1 MRGEQE
7 SMNLSGPFIK
17 RPVATMLLSL
27 AIMLLGG
34 VSFGLL
40 PVSPL
45 PQMDFPVIVV
55 QASLPGASPEVMAST
70 VATPLERSFGAIAGV
85 NTMSSRSSQGS
96 TRVIL
101 QFDLDRDINGA
112 AREVQAAINASRN
125 LLPSGMRS
133 MPTYKKVNPS
143 QAPIMVLSLTSDVLE
158 KGQLYDLA
166 STILS
171 QSLSQVQGVGEVQI
185 GGSSLPAVR
194 IELEP
199 QALNQYGV
207 ALDDVR
213 KTIADANVRRPKG
226 SVEDGERLWQ
236 IQANDQLEKAKDYE
250 SLIIHYADG
259 AALRLKDVAKVSDGV
274 EDRYNSG
281 FFNDDAA
288 VLLVINRQ
296 AGANIIET
304 VNEIKAQLPA
314 LQAVLPASVKL
325 NLAMDRSPVIKATL
339 HEAEMTLLIAV
350 ALVVLVVYLFLGNF
364 RASLI
369 PTLAVPVSLVG
380 TFAVMYLYGFSLNNL
395 SLMALILATGLV
407 VDDAIVVLEN
417 ISRHIDEGVKPMQ
430 AAYLGAKEVGFTLL
444 SMNVSLVAVFLSILF
459 MGGLVESLF
468 REFSITLAA
477 AIVVS
482 LVVSL
487 TLTPMLCARW
497 LKPHTPGQ
505 ENRLQRWSHKTN
517 DWMVG
522 KYATSLDWVLR
533 HRRLTLFS
541 LLLTVGVNIALYVVV
556 PKTFLPQQDTGQ
568 LIGFVRGD
576 DGLSFN
582 VMQPKME
589 TFRRAVLKDEA
600 VESVAGFIGGN
611 NGTNNAFM
619 IVRLKPIKERQLSA
633 QKVIERLRKEM
644 PKVPGAQLMLMA
656 DQDLQFGGGREQT
669 SSQYTYILQSGDLAE
684 LRKWFPKV
692 VTALRALP
700 ELTAIDAREGAGAQQ
715 VTLIVDRDQAKRLGV
730 DMNMVTA
737 VLNNAYSQRQISTI
751 YDSLNQYQVVMEV
764 NPKYA
769 QDPVTLKQVEVITAD
784 GARVPLS
791 TFAHYENSL
800 ENDRVSHEGQF
811 ASESISFDMAEGV
824 TVERGSA
831 AIERAIAKVG
841 LPEDVIAK
849 MAGTADAFA
858 ATQKSQ
864 PFMIL
869 GALLAVYL
877 VLGVLYESYIHPLTI
892 LSTLPSA
899 GVGALLSIYAL
910 GGEFSLISLLGIFL
924 LIGVVKKNA
933 ILMIDLALQ
942 LERHQ
947 GLSPLESIRSACLQ
961 RLRPIL
967 MTTLAAILGA
977 LPLLL
982 GRAEGAE
989 MRQPLGLTII
999 GGLVFSQVLTLYT
1012 TPVVYLYL
1020 DKLRHRFNKW
1030 RGVRTDAALETPL

>member
-1 MRGEQE
+1 
-7 SMNLSGPFIK
+7 MNLSGPFIK

-40 PVSPL
+40 PVAPL

-171 QSLSQVQGVGEVQI
+171 QSLSQVQGVGEVQV

-199 QALNQYGV
+199 QLLNQYGV

-213 KTIADANVRRPKG
+213 NAIANANQRRPKG
-226 SVEDGERLWQ
+226 SVEDGQRLWQ
-236 IQANDQLEKAKDYE
+236 IQANDQLEKARDYE
-250 SLIIHYADG
+250 PLIIHYKDG

-350 ALVVLVVYLFLGNF
+350 ALVILVVYLFLGNF

-380 TFAVMYLYGFSLNNL
+380 TFAIMYLYGFSLNNL

-417 ISRHIDEGVKPMQ
+417 ISRHIDEGIAPMK

-459 MGGLVESLF
+459 MGGIIESLF

-505 ENRLQRWSHKTN
+505 ENRLQRWSRRSN
-517 DWMVG
+517 DWMMG

-533 HRRLTLFS
+533 HRRLTLLS
-541 LLLTVGVNIALYVVV
+541 LLLTIGVNVALYVVV
-556 PKTFLPQQDTGQ
+556 PKTFMPQQDTGQ

-576 DGLSFN
+576 DGLSFS

-589 TFRRAVLKDEA
+589 IFRRAVLKDTA

-619 IVRLKPIKERQLSA
+619 LVRLKPIKERNISA

-669 SSQYTYILQSGDLAE
+669 TSQYSYILQSGDLGE
-684 LRKWFPKV
+684 LRQWYPKV

-700 ELTAIDAREGAGAQQ
+700 ELTAIDAREGRGAQQ
-715 VTLIVDRDQAKRLGV
+715 VTLMVDRDQAKRLGV
-730 DMNMVTA
+730 DMDMVTA

-769 QDPVTLKQVEVITAD
+769 QDPITLNQVQVITAD
-784 GARVPLS
+784 GARIPLS
-791 TFAHYENSL
+791 AIAHYENSL
-800 ENDRVSHEGQF
+800 EDDRVSHEGQF

-824 TVERGSA
+824 TVEQGTA
-831 AIERAIAKVG
+831 AIERAIAKLG
-841 LPEDVIAK
+841 MPEDVIVK

-899 GVGALLSIYAL
+899 GVGALLSIYVL
-910 GGEFSLISLLGIFL
+910 GGEFSLISLLGLFL

-947 GLSPLESIRSACLQ
+947 GLDPLQSIRSACLQ

-982 GRAEGAE
+982 GGAEGSE

-1020 DKLRHRFNKW
+1020 DRLRHKFNHW

>member
-1 MRGEQE
+1 
-7 SMNLSGPFIK
+7 MNLSGPFIK

-40 PVSPL
+40 PVAPL

-171 QSLSQVQGVGEVQI
+171 QSLSQVQGVGEVQV

-199 QALNQYGV
+199 QLLNQYGV

-213 KTIADANVRRPKG
+213 NAIANANQRRPKG
-226 SVEDGERLWQ
+226 SVEDDQRLWQ
-236 IQANDQLEKAKDYE
+236 IQANDQLEKARDYE
-250 SLIIHYADG
+250 PLIIHYNNG

-350 ALVVLVVYLFLGNF
+350 ALVILVVYLFLGNF

-380 TFAVMYLYGFSLNNL
+380 TFAIMYLYGFSLNNL

-417 ISRHIDEGVKPMQ
+417 ISRHIDEGIAPMK

-459 MGGLVESLF
+459 MGGIIESLF

-505 ENRLQRWSHKTN
+505 ENRLQRWSRRSN
-517 DWMVG
+517 DWMMG

-533 HRRLTLFS
+533 HRRLTLLS
-541 LLLTVGVNIALYVVV
+541 LLLTIGVNVALYVVV
-556 PKTFLPQQDTGQ
+556 PKTFMPQQDTGQ

-576 DGLSFN
+576 DGLSFS

-589 TFRRAVLKDEA
+589 IFRRAVLKDAA

-619 IVRLKPIKERQLSA
+619 LVRLKPIKERNISA

-669 SSQYTYILQSGDLAE
+669 TSQYSYILQSGDLGE
-684 LRKWFPKV
+684 LRQWYPKV

-700 ELTAIDAREGAGAQQ
+700 ELTAIDAREGHGAQQ
-715 VTLIVDRDQAKRLGV
+715 VTLMVDRDQAKRLGV
-730 DMNMVTA
+730 DMDMVTA

-769 QDPVTLKQVEVITAD
+769 QDPITLNQVQVITAD
-784 GARVPLS
+784 GARIPLS
-791 TFAHYENSL
+791 AIAHYENSL
-800 ENDRVSHEGQF
+800 EDDRVSHEGQF

-824 TVERGSA
+824 TVEQGTA
-831 AIERAIAKVG
+831 AIERAIAKLG
-841 LPEDVIAK
+841 MPEDVIVK

-899 GVGALLSIYAL
+899 GVGALLSIYVL
-910 GGEFSLISLLGIFL
+910 GGEFSLISLLGLFL

-947 GLSPLESIRSACLQ
+947 GLDPLQSIRSACLQ

-982 GRAEGAE
+982 GGAEGSE

-1020 DKLRHRFNKW
+1020 DRLRHKFNHW

>member
-1 MRGEQE
+1 
-7 SMNLSGPFIK
+7 MNLSAPFIA

-40 PVSPL
+40 PVAPL
-45 PQMDFPVIVV
+45 PQIEFPVIVV
-55 QASLPGASPEVMAST
+55 QANLPGASPEVMAST
-70 VATPLERSFGAIAGV
+70 VATPLERSMGAISGV
-85 NTMSSRSSQGS
+85 TTLTSSSSQGS

-101 QFDLDRDINGA
+101 AFDQGRDIDAA

-133 MPTYKKVNPS
+133 MPTYKKFNPS
-143 QAPIMVLSLTSDVLE
+143 QAPIMVLALTSSVLQ

-171 QSLSQVQGVGEVQI
+171 QSLSQVPGVGEVQI

-194 IELEP
+194 VELEP
-199 QALNQYGV
+199 QLLNQYGV

-213 KTIADANVRRPKG
+213 QTIANANQRRPKG
-226 SVEDGERLWQ
+226 FVEDGQRNWQ
-236 IQANDQLEKAKDYE
+236 VQANDQLEKAKDYE
-250 SLIIHYADG
+250 PLVIRYQDG
-259 AALRLKDVAKVSDGV
+259 AVLRLSHVAKVSDAV
-274 EDRYNSG
+274 ENRYNSG
-281 FFNDDAA
+281 FFNDQDA

-296 AGANIIET
+296 TGANIIET
-304 VNEIKAQLPA
+304 VNKIKEQLPA
-314 LQAVLPASVKL
+314 LESLMPASVKL
-325 NLAMDRSPVIKATL
+325 DVAMDRSPVIKATL
-339 HEAEMTLLIAV
+339 KEAEHTLIIAV
-350 ALVVLVVYLFLGNF
+350 VLVVLVVFLFLGNL

-380 TFAVMYLYGFSLNNL
+380 TFAAMYLCGFSLNNL

-417 ISRHIDEGVKPMQ
+417 ISRHIDDGVPPMR
-430 AAYLGAKEVGFTLL
+430 AAYMGSKEVGFTLL
-444 SMNVSLVAVFLSILF
+444 SMNLSLVMVFVSILF
-459 MGGLVESLF
+459 MGGIVGSLF
-468 REFSITLAA
+468 REFSITLAV
-477 AIVVS
+477 AILVS
-482 LVVSL
+482 LLVSL

-497 LKPHTPGQ
+497 LKPHAEGQ
-505 ENRLQRWSHKTN
+505 QTRLQRWSEQLN
-517 DWMVG
+517 QRMMAG
-522 KYATSLDWVLR
+522 YGRSLDWVMR
-533 HRRLTLFS
+533 HRRLTLLS
-541 LLLTVGVNIALYVVV
+541 LLVTIAVNIALYVVV

-568 LIGFVRGD
+568 LMGFVRGD
-576 DGLSFN
+576 DGLSFQ

-589 TFRRAVLKDEA
+589 IFRRALLADPA

-611 NGTNNAFM
+611 SGTNNAM
-619 IVRLKPIKERQLSA
+619 VLVRLKPISERKVSA
-633 QKVIERLRKEM
+633 QKIIERLRKEM
-644 PKVPGAQLMLMA
+644 PKVPGGRLFLMA
-656 DQDLQFGGGREQT
+656 DQDLQFGGGRDQS
-669 SSQYTYILQSGDLAE
+669 SSQFLYTLQSSE
-684 LRKWFPKV
+684 LSALREWYPKV
-692 VTALRALP
+692 VAAFKSLP
-700 ELTAIDAREGAGAQQ
+700 ELTAIDAREGGGTQQ
-715 VTLIVDRDQAKRLGV
+715 ITLVVDREQAKRLGI
-730 DMNMVTA
+730 DMSMVTS

-751 YDSLNQYQVVMEV
+751 YDSLNQYQVVMEI

-769 QDPVTLKQVEVITAD
+769 QDPRTLEQVQVITAD
-784 GARVPLS
+784 GARVPLA

-800 ENDRVSHEGQF
+800 ADDRVSHEGQF
-811 ASESISFDMAEGV
+811 ASESINFDIAEGYSQDQALAA
-824 TVERGSA
+824 VERA
-831 AIERAIAKVG
+831 VAKVG

-849 MAGTADAFA
+849 LGGTGDAFA
-858 ATQKSQ
+858 ESQKGQ

-877 VLGVLYESYIHPLTI
+877 VLGILYESYIHPLTI

-899 GVGALLSIYAL
+899 GVGALLTLYVVGS
-910 GGEFSLISLLGIFL
+910 EFSLISLLGLFL

-933 ILMIDLALQ
+933 IMMIDLALQ
-942 LERHQ
+942 LERHEH
-947 GLSPLESIRSACLQ
+947 LSPEESIRRACLL

-982 GRAEGAE
+982 SHAEGAE

-999 GGLVFSQVLTLYT
+999 GGLVFSQILTLYT

-1020 DKLRHRFNKW
+1020 DRLRHRFNRW

>member
-1 MRGEQE
+1 
-7 SMNLSGPFIK
+7 MNLSGPFIR

-55 QASLPGASPEVMAST
+55 SASLPGASPEVMAST

-101 QFDLDRDINGA
+101 QFDMDRDINGA

-171 QSLSQVQGVGEVQI
+171 QSLSQVPGVGEVQI

-199 QALNQYGV
+199 QLLNQYGV

-213 KTIADANVRRPKG
+213 NTIANANVRRPKG
-226 SVEDGERLWQ
+226 SIEDDQRMWQ
-236 IQANDQLEKAKDYE
+236 VQANDQLEKAKDYE
-250 SLIIHYADG
+250 PLIIRYQNG
-259 AALRLKDVAKVSDGV
+259 SALRLSDVAKVRDSV

-296 AGANIIET
+296 AGANIIKT
-304 VNEIKAQLPA
+304 VNDIKAQLPA

-350 ALVVLVVYLFLGNF
+350 ALVILVVFLFLGNF

-380 TFAVMYLYGFSLNNL
+380 TFAVMYLNGFSLNNL

-417 ISRHIDEGVKPMQ
+417 ISRHIDAGIAPMK

-459 MGGLVESLF
+459 MGGIIESLF

-477 AIVVS
+477 SIVVS

-497 LKPHTPGQ
+497 LKPHTPGE
-505 ENRLQRWSHKTN
+505 ENRLQRASQRAN
-517 DWMVG
+517 DWMV
-522 KYATSLDWVLR
+522 KHYASSLDWVLR
-533 HRRLTLFS
+533 HRRLTLLS
-541 LLLTVGVNIALYVVV
+541 LFITIGVNIALYVVV

-576 DGLSFN
+576 NGLSFN

-589 TFRRAVLKDEA
+589 IFRRAVLKDDA
-600 VESVAGFIGGN
+600 VESVAGFIGGT

-619 IVRLKPIKERQLSA
+619 LVRLKPIKERNISA

-669 SSQYTYILQSGDLAE
+669 TSQYTYILQSGDLSA
-684 LRKWFPKV
+684 LREWYPKV
-692 VTALRALP
+692 VAALKALP
-700 ELTAIDAREGAGAQQ
+700 ELTAIDAREGRGAAQ
-715 VTLIVDRDQAKRLGV
+715 VTLVVDRDQAKRLGI
-730 DMNMVTA
+730 DMAMVTT

-769 QDPVTLKQVEVITAD
+769 QDPITLNQVQVITAA
-784 GARVPLS
+784 GARIPLS
-791 TFAHYENSL
+791 AIAHYENSE

-811 ASESISFDMAEGV
+811 ASESVSFDMAEGV
-824 TVERGSA
+824 TVQQGSA
-831 AIERAIAKVG
+831 AIERAIAKLG
-841 LPEDVIAK
+841 LPEEVIAK

-864 PFMIL
+864 PWMIL
-869 GALLAVYL
+869 GALVAVYL
-877 VLGVLYESYIHPLTI
+877 VLGVLYESYVHPLTI

-899 GVGALLSIYAL
+899 GVGALLSIYVL
-910 GGEFSLISLLGIFL
+910 GGEFSLISLLGLFL

-947 GLSPLESIRSACLQ
+947 GMEALESIRSACLL

-982 GRAEGAE
+982 STAEGAE

-999 GGLVFSQVLTLYT
+999 GGLIFSQVLTLFT

-1020 DKLRHRFNKW
+1020 DRLRHRVNRW
-1030 RGVRTDAALETPL
+1030 RGVRTDASLETPL

>member
-1 MRGEQE
+1 
-7 SMNLSGPFIK
+7 
-17 RPVATMLLSL
+17 MLLSL

-85 NTMSSRSSQGS
+85 NTMRSRSSQGS

-226 SVEDGERLWQ
+226 SVEDGQRLWQ

-350 ALVVLVVYLFLGNF
+350 ALVILVVFLFLGNF

-459 MGGLVESLF
+459 MGGIVESLF

-505 ENRLQRWSHKTN
+505 ENRLQRWSRRTN
-517 DWMVG
+517 DWMVAR
-522 KYATSLDWVLR
+522 YATSLDWVLR
-533 HRRLTLFS
+533 HRRLTLLS
-541 LLLTVGVNIALYVVV
+541 LFVTVGVNVALYVVV
-556 PKTFLPQQDTGQ
+556 PKTFMPQQDTGQ

-576 DGLSFN
+576 DGLSFS

-589 TFRRAVLKDEA
+589 IFRRAVLKDEA
-600 VESVAGFIGGN
+600 VESVAGFIGGS

-619 IVRLKPIKERQLSA
+619 LVRLKPIKDRQLSA

-669 SSQYTYILQSGDLAE
+669 SSQYSYILQSGDLGE
-684 LRKWFPKV
+684 LRKWYPKV
-692 VTALRALP
+692 VAALRALP
-700 ELTAIDAREGAGAQQ
+700 ELTAIDAREGKGAQQ
-715 VTLIVDRDQAKRLGV
+715 VTLIVDRDQAKRLGI
-730 DMNMVTA
+730 DMDMVTS

-764 NPKYA
+764 NQKYA
-769 QDPVTLKQVEVITAD
+769 QDPVTLKQVQVITAD

-800 ENDRVSHEGQF
+800 EDDRVSHEGQF
-811 ASESISFDMAEGV
+811 ASEDIAFDMAEGV
-824 TVERGSA
+824 TVEQGSA

-910 GGEFSLISLLGIFL
+910 GGEFSLISLLGLFL

-947 GLSPLESIRSACLQ
+947 GMTPLESIRSACLQ

-982 GRAEGAE
+982 SRAEGAE

-999 GGLVFSQVLTLYT
+999 GGLIFSQVLTLYT

>member
-1 MRGEQE
+1 
-7 SMNLSGPFIK
+7 MNLSGPFIK

-213 KTIADANVRRPKG
+213 KTIAEANVRRPKG
-226 SVEDGERLWQ
+226 SVEDGQRLWQ

-281 FFNDDAA
+281 FFNNDAA

-339 HEAEMTLLIAV
+339 HEAEMTLLIAI
-350 ALVVLVVYLFLGNF
+350 ALVILVVFLFLGNF

-459 MGGLVESLF
+459 MGGIVESLF

-477 AIVVS
+477 AIIVS

-505 ENRLQRWSHKTN
+505 ENRLQRWSQRSN
-517 DWMVG
+517 DWMVD
-522 KYATSLDWVLR
+522 KYASSLDWVLR
-533 HRRLTLFS
+533 HRRLTLLS
-541 LLLTVGVNIALYVVV
+541 LLITVAVNVALYVVV
-556 PKTFLPQQDTGQ
+556 PKTFMPQQDTGQ

-576 DGLSFN
+576 DGLSFS

-589 TFRRAVLKDEA
+589 IFRRAVLKDAA
-600 VESVAGFIGGN
+600 VESVAGFIGGG

-619 IVRLKPIKERQLSA
+619 LVRLKPIKDRQLNA

-669 SSQYTYILQSGDLAE
+669 TSQYSYILQSGDLGE
-684 LRKWFPKV
+684 LRKWYPKV

-730 DMNMVTA
+730 DMDMVTA

-769 QDPVTLKQVEVITAD
+769 QDPVTLKQVQVITAD

-800 ENDRVSHEGQF
+800 EDDRVSHEGQF
-811 ASESISFDMAEGV
+811 ASESIAFDMAEGV
-824 TVERGSA
+824 TVEQGSA

-899 GVGALLSIYAL
+899 GVGALLSIYVL
-910 GGEFSLISLLGIFL
+910 GSEFSLISLLGLFL

-999 GGLVFSQVLTLYT
+999 GGLVFSQILTLYT

>member
-1 MRGEQE
+1 
-7 SMNLSGPFIK
+7 MNLSGPFIK

-27 AIMLLGG
+27 AILLLGG

-40 PVSPL
+40 PVAPL

-55 QASLPGASPEVMAST
+55 QASLAGASPEVMAST

-143 QAPIMVLSLTSDVLE
+143 QAPVMVLSLTSDVLE

-171 QSLSQVQGVGEVQI
+171 QSVSQVQGVGEVQI

-213 KTIADANVRRPKG
+213 NTIANANVRRPKG
-226 SVEDGERLWQ
+226 SVEDGQRLWQ
-236 IQANDQLEKAKDYE
+236 VQANDQLEKAKDYE

-281 FFNDDAA
+281 FFNNDAA

-325 NLAMDRSPVIKATL
+325 NVAMDRSPVIKATL

-350 ALVVLVVYLFLGNF
+350 ALVILVVFLFLGNF

-417 ISRHIDEGVKPMQ
+417 ISRHIDKGVPPMK
-430 AAYLGAKEVGFTLL
+430 AAYLGAQEVGFTLL

-459 MGGLVESLF
+459 MGGIVESLF

-477 AIVVS
+477 SIVVS

-497 LKPHTPGQ
+497 LKPHTPGE
-505 ENRLQRWSHKTN
+505 ENRLQRWSQRAN
-517 DWMVG
+517 EWMVG

-533 HRRLTLFS
+533 HRRLTLLS
-541 LLLTVGVNIALYVVV
+541 LIVTVGVNIALYIVV

-576 DGLSFN
+576 DGLSFS

-589 TFRRAVLKDEA
+589 TFRRAVLKDDA
-600 VESVAGFIGGN
+600 VQSVAGFIGGT

-619 IVRLKPIKERQLSA
+619 LVRLKPIKERNISA

-644 PKVPGAQLMLMA
+644 PKVAGAQLMLMA

-669 SSQYTYILQSGDLAE
+669 TSQYSYILQSADLGE
-684 LRKWFPKV
+684 LREWYPKV
-692 VTALRALP
+692 VTALKALP
-700 ELTAIDAREGAGAQQ
+700 ELTAIDAREGRGAQQ

-730 DMNMVTA
+730 DMDMVTA

-769 QDPVTLKQVEVITAD
+769 QDPITLKQVQVITAD
-784 GARVPLS
+784 GARIPLS
-791 TFAHYENSL
+791 TIAHYENSL
-800 ENDRVSHEGQF
+800 EDDRVSHEGQF

-824 TVERGSA
+824 TVEQGTA
-831 AIERAIAKVG
+831 AIERAIAKLG
-841 LPEDVIAK
+841 MPEDVIVK

-864 PFMIL
+864 PWMIL
-869 GALLAVYL
+869 GALVAVYL

-910 GGEFSLISLLGIFL
+910 GGEFSLISLLGLFL

-947 GLSPLESIRSACLQ
+947 GMAPLESIRSACLQ

-982 GRAEGAE
+982 SRAEGAE

-999 GGLVFSQVLTLYT
+999 GGLIFSQVLTLYT

-1020 DKLRHRFNKW
+1020 DKLRHRFNHW

>member
-1 MRGEQE
+1 
-7 SMNLSGPFIK
+7 MNLSGPFIK

-27 AIMLLGG
+27 AILLLGG

-213 KTIADANVRRPKG
+213 NTIANANVRRPKG
-226 SVEDGERLWQ
+226 SVEDGQRLWQ
-236 IQANDQLEKAKDYE
+236 VQANDQLEKAKDYE

-281 FFNDDAA
+281 FFNNDAA

-325 NLAMDRSPVIKATL
+325 NVAMDRSPVIKATL

-350 ALVVLVVYLFLGNF
+350 ALVILVVFLFLGNF

-417 ISRHIDEGVKPMQ
+417 ISRHIDEGVPPMK
-430 AAYLGAKEVGFTLL
+430 AAYLGAQEVGFTLL

-459 MGGLVESLF
+459 MGGIIESLF

-477 AIVVS
+477 SIVVS

-505 ENRLQRWSHKTN
+505 ENRLQRWSQRAN
-517 DWMVG
+517 EWMVG

-533 HRRLTLFS
+533 HRRLTLLS
-541 LLLTVGVNIALYVVV
+541 LIVTVGVNIALYVVV

-576 DGLSFN
+576 DGLSFS

-589 TFRRAVLKDEA
+589 IFRRAVLKDEA
-600 VESVAGFIGGN
+600 VESVAGFIGGT

-619 IVRLKPIKERQLSA
+619 LVRLKPIKERALSA

-669 SSQYTYILQSGDLAE
+669 SSQYSYILQSADLGE
-684 LRKWFPKV
+684 LRQWYPKV
-692 VTALRALP
+692 VTALKALP
-700 ELTAIDAREGAGAQQ
+700 ELTAIDAREGRGAQQ

-730 DMNMVTA
+730 DMDMVTA

-769 QDPVTLKQVEVITAD
+769 QDPITLKQVQVITAD
-784 GARVPLS
+784 GARIPLS
-791 TFAHYENSL
+791 TIAHYENSL
-800 ENDRVSHEGQF
+800 EDDRVSHEGQF

-824 TVERGSA
+824 TVEQGSA
-831 AIERAIAKVG
+831 AIERAIAKLG
-841 LPEDVIAK
+841 MPEDVIVK

-864 PFMIL
+864 PWMIL
-869 GALLAVYL
+869 GALVAVYL

-910 GGEFSLISLLGIFL
+910 GGEFSLISLLGLFL

-942 LERHQ
+942 LERQ
-947 GLSPLESIRSACLQ
+947 KGLEPLESIRSACLQ

-982 GRAEGAE
+982 SRAEGAE

-999 GGLVFSQVLTLYT
+999 GGLIFSQVLTLYT

>member
-1 MRGEQE
+1 
-7 SMNLSGPFIK
+7 MNLSGPFIR
-17 RPVATMLLSL
+17 RPVATMLLSF
-27 AIMLLGG
+27 AITLLGG
-34 VSFGLL
+34 VCFGLL

-171 QSLSQVQGVGEVQI
+171 QSLSQVSGVGEVQI

-199 QALNQYGV
+199 KSLDQYGV

-213 KTIADANVRRPKG
+213 TAIANSNVRRPKG
-226 SVEDGERLWQ
+226 SVEDERRMWQ
-236 IQANDQLEKAKDYE
+236 VQANDQLEKAKDYE
-250 SLIIHYADG
+250 TLIIRYQDG
-259 AALRLKDVAKVSDGV
+259 SVLRLKDVAKVTDSV

-350 ALVVLVVYLFLGNF
+350 ALVVLVVFLFLGNF

-417 ISRHIDEGVKPMQ
+417 ISRHIDEGVAPMK
-430 AAYLGAKEVGFTLL
+430 AAYLGASEVGFTLL

-459 MGGLVESLF
+459 MGGIIESLF

-477 AIVVS
+477 SIVVS

-497 LKPHTPGQ
+497 LKPHVPGQ
-505 ENRLQRWSHKTN
+505 ENRLQRWSQRLN
-517 DWMVG
+517 ERMVRG
-522 KYATSLDWVLR
+522 YATSLDWVLR
-533 HRRLTLFS
+533 HRRLTLLS
-541 LLLTVGVNIALYVVV
+541 LLVTIGVNVALYVVV
-556 PKTFLPQQDTGQ
+556 PKTFMPQQDTGQ

-589 TFRRAVLKDEA
+589 IFRRAVLKDDA
-600 VESVAGFIGGN
+600 VQSVAGFIGGN

-619 IVRLKPIKERQLSA
+619 LVRLKPIKDREISA

-669 SSQYTYILQSGDLAE
+669 TSQYSYILQSADLAS
-684 LRKWFPKV
+684 LREWYPKV
-692 VTALRALP
+692 TAAFRALP
-700 ELTAIDAREGAGAQQ
+700 ELTAIDARDGGGAQQ
-715 VTLIVDRDQAKRLGV
+715 VTLVVDRDQAKRLGI

-769 QDPVTLKQVEVITAD
+769 QDPSTLEQVQVITAD

-791 TFAHYENSL
+791 TIAHYENSL
-800 ENDRVSHEGQF
+800 EDDRVSHEGQF

-824 TVERGSA
+824 TVEQGSA
-831 AIERAIAKVG
+831 AIERAIARLG
-841 LPEDVIAK
+841 MPEDVIVK

-910 GGEFSLISLLGIFL
+910 GSEFSLISLLGLFL

-942 LERHQ
+942 LERGGQ
-947 GLSPLESIRSACLQ
+947 SPLESIRSACLL

-982 GRAEGAE
+982 GNAEGAE

-1020 DKLRHRFNKW
+1020 DKLRHRFNRW

>member
-1 MRGEQE
+1 
-7 SMNLSGPFIK
+7 MNLSAPFIR

-40 PVSPL
+40 PVAPL
-45 PQMDFPVIVV
+45 PQIEFPVIVV
-55 QASLPGASPEVMAST
+55 QANLPGASPEVMAAT
-70 VATPLERSFGAIAGV
+70 VATPLERSMGAIAGV
-85 NTMSSRSSQGS
+85 TTLTSSSSQGS

-101 QFDLDRDINGA
+101 GFDQGRDIDAA

-133 MPTYKKVNPS
+133 MPTYKKYNPS
-143 QAPIMVLSLTSDVLE
+143 QAPIMVLALTSSVLQ

-171 QSLSQVQGVGEVQI
+171 QSLSQVPGVGEVQI

-199 QALNQYGV
+199 HLLNQYGV

-213 KTIADANVRRPKG
+213 QTIANANQRRPKG
-226 SVEDGERLWQ
+226 FIEDDQRNWQ
-236 IQANDQLEKAKDYE
+236 VQANDQLEKAKDYE
-250 SLIIHYADG
+250 PLIIRYQDG
-259 AALRLKDVAKVSDGV
+259 AVLRLSHVAKVSDAV
-274 EDRYNSG
+274 ENRYNSG
-281 FFNDDAA
+281 FFNDQDA

-296 AGANIIET
+296 TGANIIET
-304 VNEIKAQLPA
+304 VRKIKEQLPA
-314 LQAVLPASVKL
+314 LESLMPASVKL
-325 NLAMDRSPVIKATL
+325 DVAMDRSPVITATL
-339 HEAEMTLLIAV
+339 KEAEHTLIIAV
-350 ALVVLVVYLFLGNF
+350 VLVVLVVFLFLGNL

-380 TFAVMYLYGFSLNNL
+380 TFAAMYLCGFSLNNL

-417 ISRHIDEGVKPMQ
+417 ISRHIDEGVAPMR
-430 AAYLGAKEVGFTLL
+430 AAYLGSKEVGFTLL
-444 SMNVSLVAVFLSILF
+444 SMNLSLVVVFVSILF
-459 MGGLVESLF
+459 MGGIVGSLF
-468 REFSITLAA
+468 REFSITLAV
-477 AIVVS
+477 AIIVS

-497 LKPHTPGQ
+497 LKPHAQGEQT
-505 ENRLQRWSHKTN
+505 RLQRWSEQLN
-517 DWMVG
+517 QRMMVSYG
-522 KYATSLDWVLR
+522 RSLDWVLR
-533 HRRLTLFS
+533 HRRLTLTS
-541 LLLTVGVNIALYVVV
+541 LLVTIAVNIALYVVV

-568 LIGFVRGD
+568 LMGFVRGD
-576 DGLSFN
+576 DGLSFQ

-589 TFRRAVLKDEA
+589 IYRRALLKDPA

-611 NGTNNAFM
+611 SGTNNAM
-619 IVRLKPIKERQLSA
+619 VLVRLKPISERKVSA
-633 QKVIERLRKEM
+633 QKIIERMRKEM
-644 PKVPGAQLMLMA
+644 PKVPGGRLFLMA
-656 DQDLQFGGGREQT
+656 DQDLQFGGGRDQS
-669 SSQYTYILQSGDLAE
+669 SSQFLYTLQSSE
-684 LRKWFPKV
+684 LSALREWYPKV
-692 VTALRALP
+692 VAALKALP
-700 ELTAIDAREGAGAQQ
+700 ELTAIDAREGGGTQQ
-715 VTLIVDRDQAKRLGV
+715 VTLVVDREQAKRLGI
-730 DMNMVTA
+730 DMAMVTS

-751 YDSLNQYQVVMEV
+751 YDSLNQYQVVMEI

-769 QDPVTLKQVEVITAD
+769 QDPRSLEQVQVITAD

-800 ENDRVSHEGQF
+800 ADDRVSHEGQF
-811 ASESISFDMAEGV
+811 ASDSINFDIAEGYSQDQALAA
-824 TVERGSA
+824 VERA
-831 AIERAIAKVG
+831 VAKVG

-849 MAGTADAFA
+849 LGGTGDAF
-858 ATQKSQ
+858 TESQKGQ

-877 VLGVLYESYIHPLTI
+877 VLGILYESYIHPLTI

-899 GVGALLSIYAL
+899 GVGALLTLYVVGS
-910 GGEFSLISLLGIFL
+910 EFSLISLLGLFL

-933 ILMIDLALQ
+933 IMMIDLALQ
-942 LERHQ
+942 LERHEH
-947 GLSPLESIRSACLQ
+947 LSPEQSIRRACLL

-967 MTTLAAILGA
+967 MTTVAAILGA

-982 GRAEGAE
+982 SHAEGSE

-1020 DKLRHRFNKW
+1020 DRLRHRFNRW

>member
-1 MRGEQE
+1 
-7 SMNLSGPFIK
+7 MNLSGPFIK

-70 VATPLERSFGAIAGV
+70 VATPLERSFGSIAGV

-112 AREVQAAINASRN
+112 AREVQAAINASRT

-199 QALNQYGV
+199 QSLNQYGV

-213 KTIADANVRRPKG
+213 NTIANANVRRPKG
-226 SVEDGERLWQ
+226 SVEDDQRLWQ
-236 IQANDQLEKAKDYE
+236 VQANDQLEKAKDYE
-250 SLIIHYADG
+250 SLIIHYNGG

-350 ALVVLVVYLFLGNF
+350 ALVILVVFLFLGNF

-417 ISRHIDEGVKPMQ
+417 ISRHIDEGVRPMR
-430 AAYLGAKEVGFTLL
+430 AAYLGAQEVGFTLL

-459 MGGLVESLF
+459 MGGIIESLF

-505 ENRLQRWSHKTN
+505 ENRLQRWSRRTN

-533 HRRLTLFS
+533 HKRLTLFS
-541 LLLTVGVNIALYVVV
+541 LFVTIGVNIALYVVV

-576 DGLSFN
+576 DGLSFS

-589 TFRRAVLKDEA
+589 IFRRAVLKDEA

-619 IVRLKPIKERQLSA
+619 LVRLKPIKERSISA

-669 SSQYTYILQSGDLAE
+669 TSQYSYILQSGDLGA
-684 LRKWFPKV
+684 LREWYPKV

-700 ELTAIDAREGAGAQQ
+700 ELTAIDAREGRGARQ

-730 DMNMVTA
+730 DMDMVTA

-769 QDPVTLKQVEVITAD
+769 QDPITLTQVQVITAD
-784 GARVPLS
+784 GARIPLS
-791 TFAHYENSL
+791 TIAHYENSL

-811 ASESISFDMAEGV
+811 ASESIAFDMAEGV
-824 TVERGSA
+824 TVEQGGA

-849 MAGTADAFA
+849 MAGTANAFA

-864 PFMIL
+864 PWMIL
-869 GALLAVYL
+869 GALVAVYL

-899 GVGALLSIYAL
+899 GVGALLSIYTL
-910 GGEFSLISLLGIFL
+910 GGEFSLISLLGLFL

-942 LERHQ
+942 LERNQ
-947 GLSPLESIRSACLQ
+947 GMAPLESIRSACLQ

-982 GRAEGAE
+982 SRAEGAE

-999 GGLVFSQVLTLYT
+999 GGLIFSQVLTLYT

-1020 DKLRHRFNKW
+1020 DNLRHRFNKW
-1030 RGVRTDAALETPL
+1030 RGVRTDVALETPL

>member
-1 MRGEQE
+1 
-7 SMNLSGPFIK
+7 MNLSGPFIR

-55 QASLPGASPEVMAST
+55 SASLPGASPEVMAST

-101 QFDLDRDINGA
+101 QFDMDRDINGA

-171 QSLSQVQGVGEVQI
+171 QSLSQVPGVGEVQI

-199 QALNQYGV
+199 QLLNQYGV

-213 KTIADANVRRPKG
+213 NTIANANVRRPKG
-226 SVEDGERLWQ
+226 SIEDDQRMWQ
-236 IQANDQLEKAKDYE
+236 VQANDQLEKAKDYE
-250 SLIIHYADG
+250 PLIIRYQNG
-259 AALRLKDVAKVSDGV
+259 SALRLGDVAKVRDSV

-296 AGANIIET
+296 AGANIIKT
-304 VNEIKAQLPA
+304 VNDIKAQLPA

-350 ALVVLVVYLFLGNF
+350 ALVILVVYLFLGNF

-417 ISRHIDEGVKPMQ
+417 ISRHIDEGIAPMK

-459 MGGLVESLF
+459 MGGIIESLF

-477 AIVVS
+477 SIVVS

-497 LKPHTPGQ
+497 LKPHIPGE
-505 ENRLQRWSHKTN
+505 ENRLQRASRRAN
-517 DWMVG
+517 DWMV
-522 KYATSLDWVLR
+522 KHYASGLDWVLR
-533 HRRLTLFS
+533 HKRLTLLS
-541 LLLTVGVNIALYVVV
+541 LFVTIGVNIALYVVV

-576 DGLSFN
+576 NGLSFN

-589 TFRRAVLKDEA
+589 TFRRAVLKDDA
-600 VESVAGFIGGN
+600 VESVAGFIGGT

-619 IVRLKPIKERQLSA
+619 LVRLKPIKERNISA

-644 PKVPGAQLMLMA
+644 PKVAGAQLMLMA

-669 SSQYTYILQSGDLAE
+669 TSQYTYILQSGDLSA
-684 LRKWFPKV
+684 LREWYPKV
-692 VTALRALP
+692 VAALKALP
-700 ELTAIDAREGAGAQQ
+700 ELTAIDAREGRGAAQ
-715 VTLIVDRDQAKRLGV
+715 VTLVVDRDQAKRLGV
-730 DMNMVTA
+730 DMSMVTA

-769 QDPVTLKQVEVITAD
+769 QDPITLNQVQVITAA
-784 GARVPLS
+784 GARIPLS
-791 TFAHYENSL
+791 AIAHYENSL

-811 ASESISFDMAEGV
+811 ASESVSFDMAEGV
-824 TVERGSA
+824 TVEQGSA
-831 AIERAIAKVG
+831 AIERAIAKLG
-841 LPEDVIAK
+841 LPEEVIAK

-864 PFMIL
+864 PWMIL
-869 GALLAVYL
+869 GALVAVYL
-877 VLGVLYESYIHPLTI
+877 VLGVLYESYVHPLTI

-899 GVGALLSIYAL
+899 GVGALLSIYVL
-910 GGEFSLISLLGIFL
+910 GGEFSLISLLGLFL

-947 GLSPLESIRSACLQ
+947 GMEPLESIRSACLL

-982 GRAEGAE
+982 STAEGAE

-999 GGLVFSQVLTLYT
+999 GGLIFSQVLTLFT

-1020 DKLRHRFNKW
+1020 DRLRHRVNRW
-1030 RGVRTDAALETPL
+1030 RGVRTDASLETPL

>member
-1 MRGEQE
+1 
-7 SMNLSGPFIK
+7 MNLSGPFIK

-40 PVSPL
+40 PVAPL

-213 KTIADANVRRPKG
+213 NTIANANVRRPKG
-226 SVEDGERLWQ
+226 SVEDGQRLWQ
-236 IQANDQLEKAKDYE
+236 VQANDQLEKAKDYE
-250 SLIIHYADG
+250 SLIIHYNGG

-350 ALVVLVVYLFLGNF
+350 ALVILVVFLFLGNF

-417 ISRHIDEGVKPMQ
+417 ISRHIDEGVKPLQ

-459 MGGLVESLF
+459 MGGIVESLF

-505 ENRLQRWSHKTN
+505 ENRLQRWSRRTN

-533 HRRLTLFS
+533 HRRLTLLS
-541 LLLTVGVNIALYVVV
+541 LLITVGVNVALYVVV
-556 PKTFLPQQDTGQ
+556 PKTFMPQQDTGQ

-576 DGLSFN
+576 DGLSFS

-589 TFRRAVLKDEA
+589 IFRRAVLKDDA
-600 VESVAGFIGGN
+600 VESVAGFIGGT

-619 IVRLKPIKERQLSA
+619 LVRLKPIKERNLSA

-669 SSQYTYILQSGDLAE
+669 TSQYSYILQSGDLGE
-684 LRKWFPKV
+684 LREWYPKV

-700 ELTAIDAREGAGAQQ
+700 ELTAIDAREGRGAQQ

-764 NPKYA
+764 DPKYA
-769 QDPVTLKQVEVITAD
+769 QDPVTLKQVQVITAD

-791 TFAHYENSL
+791 TFAHYESSL
-800 ENDRVSHEGQF
+800 EDDRVSHEGQF
-811 ASESISFDMAEGV
+811 ASEDISFDMAEGV
-824 TVERGSA
+824 TVEQGSA
-831 AIERAIAKVG
+831 AIERAIAKLG

-910 GGEFSLISLLGIFL
+910 GGEFSLISLLGLFL

-947 GLSPLESIRSACLQ
+947 GMTPLESIRSACLQ

-982 GRAEGAE
+982 SRAEGAE

-999 GGLVFSQVLTLYT
+999 GGLIFSQVLTLYT

-1020 DKLRHRFNKW
+1020 DKLRHRFNQW

>member
-1 MRGEQE
+1 
-7 SMNLSGPFIK
+7 MNLSGPFIR

-55 QASLPGASPEVMAST
+55 SASLPGASPEVMAST

-101 QFDLDRDINGA
+101 QFDMDRDINGA

-171 QSLSQVQGVGEVQI
+171 QSLSQVPGVGEVQI

-199 QALNQYGV
+199 QLLNQYGV

-213 KTIADANVRRPKG
+213 NTIANANVRRPKG
-226 SVEDGERLWQ
+226 SIEDDQRMWQ
-236 IQANDQLEKAKDYE
+236 VQANDQLEKAKDYE
-250 SLIIHYADG
+250 PLIIRYQNG
-259 AALRLKDVAKVSDGV
+259 SALRLGDVAKVRDSV

-296 AGANIIET
+296 AGANIIKT
-304 VNEIKAQLPA
+304 VNDIKAQLPA

-350 ALVVLVVYLFLGNF
+350 ALVILVVFLFLGNF

-417 ISRHIDEGVKPMQ
+417 ISRHIDEGIAPMK

-459 MGGLVESLF
+459 MGGIIESLF

-477 AIVVS
+477 SIVVS

-497 LKPHTPGQ
+497 LKPHTPGE
-505 ENRLQRWSHKTN
+505 ENRLQRASRRAN
-517 DWMVG
+517 DWMV
-522 KYATSLDWVLR
+522 KHYANGLDWVLR
-533 HRRLTLFS
+533 HKRLTLLS
-541 LLLTVGVNIALYVVV
+541 LFVTIGVNIALYVVV

-576 DGLSFN
+576 NGLSFN

-589 TFRRAVLKDEA
+589 TFRRAVLKDAA
-600 VESVAGFIGGN
+600 VESVAGFIGGT

-619 IVRLKPIKERQLSA
+619 LVRLKPIKERNISA

-644 PKVPGAQLMLMA
+644 PKVAGAQLMLMA

-669 SSQYTYILQSGDLAE
+669 TSQYTYILQSGDLSA
-684 LRKWFPKV
+684 LREWYPKV
-692 VTALRALP
+692 VAALKALP
-700 ELTAIDAREGAGAQQ
+700 ELTAIDAREGRGAAQ
-715 VTLIVDRDQAKRLGV
+715 VTLVVDRDQAKRLGI
-730 DMNMVTA
+730 DMAMVTA

-769 QDPVTLKQVEVITAD
+769 QDPITLNQVQVITAA
-784 GARVPLS
+784 GARIPLS
-791 TFAHYENSL
+791 AIAHYENSL

-824 TVERGSA
+824 TVEQGSA
-831 AIERAIAKVG
+831 AIERAIAKLG
-841 LPEDVIAK
+841 LPEEVIAK

-864 PFMIL
+864 PWMIL
-869 GALLAVYL
+869 GALVAVYL
-877 VLGVLYESYIHPLTI
+877 VLGVLYESYVHPLTI

-899 GVGALLSIYAL
+899 GVGALLSIYVL
-910 GGEFSLISLLGIFL
+910 GGEFSLISLLGLFL

-947 GLSPLESIRSACLQ
+947 GMEPLESIRGACLL

-982 GRAEGAE
+982 STAEGAE

-999 GGLVFSQVLTLYT
+999 GGLIFSQVLTLFT

-1020 DKLRHRFNKW
+1020 DRLRHRVNRW
-1030 RGVRTDAALETPL
+1030 RGVRTDASLETPL

>member
-1 MRGEQE
+1 
-7 SMNLSGPFIK
+7 MNLSAPFIA

-40 PVSPL
+40 PVAPL
-45 PQMDFPVIVV
+45 PQIEFPVIVV
-55 QASLPGASPEVMAST
+55 QANLPGASPEVMAST
-70 VATPLERSFGAIAGV
+70 VATPLERSMGAISGV
-85 NTMSSRSSQGS
+85 NTLTSSSSQGS

-101 QFDLDRDINGA
+101 GFDQGRDIDAA

-133 MPTYKKVNPS
+133 MPTYKKYNPS
-143 QAPIMVLSLTSDVLE
+143 QAPIMVLALTSSVLQ

-171 QSLSQVQGVGEVQI
+171 QSLSQVPGVGEVQI

-194 IELEP
+194 VELEP
-199 QALNQYGV
+199 QLLNQYGV

-213 KTIADANVRRPKG
+213 QTIANANQRRPKG
-226 SVEDGERLWQ
+226 FIEDGQRNWQ
-236 IQANDQLEKAKDYE
+236 VQANDQLEKAKDYE
-250 SLIIHYADG
+250 PLVIRYQDG
-259 AALRLKDVAKVSDGV
+259 AVLRLSHVAKVSDAV
-274 EDRYNSG
+274 ENRYNSG
-281 FFNDDAA
+281 FFNDQDA

-296 AGANIIET
+296 TGANIIET
-304 VNEIKAQLPA
+304 VNRIKEQLPA
-314 LQAVLPASVKL
+314 LESLMPASVKL
-325 NLAMDRSPVIKATL
+325 DVAMDRSPVIKATL
-339 HEAEMTLLIAV
+339 KEAEHTLIIA
-350 ALVVLVVYLFLGNF
+350 VVLVILVVFLFLGNL

-380 TFAVMYLYGFSLNNL
+380 TFAVMYLCGFSLNNL

-417 ISRHIDEGVKPMQ
+417 ISRHIDEGVPPMR
-430 AAYLGAKEVGFTLL
+430 AAYLGSKEVGFTLL
-444 SMNVSLVAVFLSILF
+444 SMNLSLVVVFVSILF
-459 MGGLVESLF
+459 MGGIVGSLF
-468 REFSITLAA
+468 REFSITLAV
-477 AIVVS
+477 AILVS
-482 LVVSL
+482 LLVSL

-497 LKPHTPGQ
+497 LKAQPEGEQT
-505 ENRLQRWSHKTN
+505 RLQRWSEQLN
-517 DWMVG
+517 QRMMAG
-522 KYATSLDWVLR
+522 YGRSLDWVMR
-533 HRRLTLFS
+533 HRRLTLLS
-541 LLLTVGVNIALYVVV
+541 LLVTIAVNIALYVMV

-576 DGLSFN
+576 DGLSFQ

-589 TFRRAVLKDEA
+589 IYRRALLADPA
-600 VESVAGFIGGN
+600 VQSVAGFIGGN
-611 NGTNNAFM
+611 SGTNNAM
-619 IVRLKPIKERQLSA
+619 VLVRLKPIGERKVSA
-633 QKVIERLRKEM
+633 QKIIERLRKEL
-644 PKVPGAQLMLMA
+644 PKVPGGRLFLMA
-656 DQDLQFGGGREQT
+656 DQDLQFGGGRDQS
-669 SSQYTYILQSGDLAE
+669 SSQFLYTLQSSE
-684 LRKWFPKV
+684 LSALREWYPKV
-692 VTALRALP
+692 VAAFKALP
-700 ELTAIDAREGAGAQQ
+700 ELTAIDAREGGGTQQ
-715 VTLIVDRDQAKRLGV
+715 ITLVVDREQAKRLGI
-730 DMNMVTA
+730 DMSMVTS

-751 YDSLNQYQVVMEV
+751 YDSLNQYQVVMEI

-769 QDPVTLKQVEVITAD
+769 QDPRTLEQVQVITAD
-784 GARVPLS
+784 GTRVPLA

-800 ENDRVSHEGQF
+800 ADDRVSHEGQF
-811 ASESISFDMAEGV
+811 ASESINFDIAEGYSQDQAMAA
-824 TVERGSA
+824 VERA
-831 AIERAIAKVG
+831 VAKVG

-849 MAGTADAFA
+849 LGGTGDAFA
-858 ATQKSQ
+858 ESQKGQ

-877 VLGVLYESYIHPLTI
+877 VLGILYESYIHPLTI

-899 GVGALLSIYAL
+899 GVGALLTLYVVGS
-910 GGEFSLISLLGIFL
+910 EFSLISLLGLFL

-933 ILMIDLALQ
+933 IMMIDLALQ
-942 LERHQ
+942 LERHEQ
-947 GLSPLESIRSACLQ
+947 LSPEASIRRACLL

-982 GRAEGAE
+982 SHAEGAE

-999 GGLVFSQVLTLYT
+999 GGLVFSQILTLYT

-1020 DKLRHRFNKW
+1020 DRLRHRFNHW

>member
-1 MRGEQE
+1 
-7 SMNLSGPFIK
+7 MNLSGPFIR

-27 AIMLLGG
+27 AITLLGG
-34 VSFGLL
+34 VCFGLL

-55 QASLPGASPEVMAST
+55 QANLPGASPEVMAST

-171 QSLSQVQGVGEVQI
+171 QSLSQVSGVGEVQI

-199 QALNQYGV
+199 QLLNQYGV

-213 KTIADANVRRPKG
+213 SAIADSNVRRPKG
-226 SVEDGERLWQ
+226 SVEDDQRMWQ
-236 IQANDQLEKAKDYE
+236 VQANDQLEKAKDYE
-250 SLIIHYADG
+250 TLIIRYQDG
-259 AALRLKDVAKVSDGV
+259 SVLRLKDVAKVTDGV

-325 NLAMDRSPVIKATL
+325 DLAMDRSPVIKATL

-350 ALVVLVVYLFLGNF
+350 ALVVLVVFLFLGNL

-417 ISRHIDEGVKPMQ
+417 ISRHIDEGVPPMK
-430 AAYLGAKEVGFTLL
+430 AAYLGAREVGFTLL
-444 SMNVSLVAVFLSILF
+444 SMNASLVAVFLSILF
-459 MGGLVESLF
+459 MGGIVESLF

-477 AIVVS
+477 SILVS
-482 LVVSL
+482 LLVSL
-487 TLTPMLCARW
+487 TLTPMLCSRW
-497 LKPHTPGQ
+497 LKPHVPGQ
-505 ENRLQRWSHKTN
+505 ENRLQRASRRLN
-517 DWMVG
+517 ERMVRG
-522 KYATSLDWVLR
+522 YASSLDWVLR
-533 HRRLTLFS
+533 HRRLTLLS
-541 LLLTVGVNIALYVVV
+541 LLVTIGVNIALYVVV
-556 PKTFLPQQDTGQ
+556 PKTFMPQQDTGQ

-576 DGLSFN
+576 DGLSFS

-589 TFRRAVLKDEA
+589 IFRRAVLKDDA
-600 VESVAGFIGGN
+600 VQSVAGFIGGN

-619 IVRLKPIKERQLSA
+619 LVRLKPIKEREISA

-669 SSQYTYILQSGDLAE
+669 TSQYSYILQSADLAS
-684 LRKWFPKV
+684 LREWYPKV
-692 VTALRALP
+692 VAAFRALP
-700 ELTAIDAREGAGAQQ
+700 ELTAIDARDGGGAQQ
-715 VTLIVDRDQAKRLGV
+715 VTLVVDRDQAKRLGI
-730 DMNMVTA
+730 DMAMVTT

-769 QDPVTLKQVEVITAD
+769 QDPNTLEQVQVITDD

-791 TFAHYENSL
+791 TIAHYENSL
-800 ENDRVSHEGQF
+800 EDDRVSHEGQF
-811 ASESISFDMAEGV
+811 ASEGISFDMAESV
-824 TVERGSA
+824 TVEQGTA
-831 AIERAIAKVG
+831 AIERAIARLG
-841 LPEDVIAK
+841 MPEDVIAK

-858 ATQKSQ
+858 ATQKGQ
-864 PFMIL
+864 PLMIL

-899 GVGALLSIYAL
+899 GVGALLSIYVL
-910 GGEFSLISLLGIFL
+910 GQEFSLISLLGLFL

-942 LERHQ
+942 LERGGQ
-947 GLSPLESIRSACLQ
+947 TPEESIRSACLL

-982 GRAEGAE
+982 GGAEGSE

-1020 DKLRHRFNKW
+1020 DKLRHRFNRW
-1030 RGVRTDAALETPL
+1030 RGVRTDAALETAL

>member
-1 MRGEQE
+1 
-7 SMNLSGPFIK
+7 MNLSGPFIR
-17 RPVATMLLSL
+17 RPVATLLLSL

-55 QASLPGASPEVMAST
+55 SASLPGASPEVMAST

-101 QFDLDRDINGA
+101 QFDQDRDINGA

-143 QAPIMVLSLTSDVLE
+143 QAPIMVLSLTSDVLS
-158 KGQLYDLA
+158 KGELYDLA

-171 QSLSQVQGVGEVQI
+171 QSLSQVPGVGEVQI

-199 QALNQYGV
+199 QLLNQYGV
-207 ALDDVR
+207 SLDEVR
-213 KTIADANVRRPKG
+213 NTIANANVRRPKG
-226 SVEDGERLWQ
+226 AVSDGERNWQ

-250 SLIIHYADG
+250 PLIIRYQDG
-259 AALRLKDVAKVSDGV
+259 AALRLSHVAKVQDSV

-281 FFNDDAA
+281 FFNNDAA
-288 VLLVINRQ
+288 VLLVVNRQ

-304 VNEIKAQLPA
+304 VNAIKAQLPA

-350 ALVVLVVYLFLGNF
+350 ALVILVVFLFLGNF

-380 TFAVMYLYGFSLNNL
+380 TFAIMYLYGFSLNNL

-417 ISRHIDEGVKPMQ
+417 ISRHIDAGIAPMK

-459 MGGLVESLF
+459 MGGIIESLF

-477 AIVVS
+477 SIVVS

-497 LKPHTPGQ
+497 LKPHVPGT
-505 ENRLQRWSHKTN
+505 ENAMQRWSN
-517 DWMVG
+517 RLNERMVNG
-522 KYATSLDWVLR
+522 YARSLDWVLR
-533 HRRLTLFS
+533 HKRLTLFS
-541 LLLTVGVNIALYVVV
+541 LLVTIGINVALYVVV
-556 PKTFLPQQDTGQ
+556 PKTFMPQQDTGQ

-576 DGLSFN
+576 DGLSFS

-589 TFRRAVLKDEA
+589 IFRKAVLADPA

-611 NGTNNAFM
+611 GGTNNALM
-619 IVRLKPIKERQLSA
+619 IVRLKPISERKISA
-633 QKVIERLRKEM
+633 QKLIERLRETL
-644 PKVPGAQLMLMA
+644 PKVPGGRLMLMA

-669 SSQYTYILQSGDLAE
+669 SSQYSYILQSGDLSE
-684 LRKWFPKV
+684 LRTWYPKV
-692 VTALRALP
+692 VEALKALP
-700 ELTAIDAREGAGAQQ
+700 ELTAIDAREGRGAQQ
-715 VTLIVDRDQAKRLGV
+715 VTLVVDRDQAKRLGV

-751 YDSLNQYQVVMEV
+751 YDSLNQYRVVMEV
-764 NPKYA
+764 NPQYA
-769 QDPVTLKQVEVITAD
+769 RDPETLNQVQVITAD
-784 GARVPLS
+784 GQRIPLS
-791 TFAHYENSL
+791 TIAHYENSL
-800 ENDRVSHEGQF
+800 QDDRVEHEGQF
-811 ASESISFDMAEGV
+811 ASETIAFDLANGV
-824 TVERGSA
+824 SLEQGTA
-831 AIERAIAKVG
+831 AIERAIAKLG

-849 MAGTADAFA
+849 MAGTGDAFA

-869 GALLAVYL
+869 GALVAVYL
-877 VLGVLYESYIHPLTI
+877 VLGILYESYIHPLTI

-899 GVGALLSIYAL
+899 GVGALLSIYL
-910 GGEFSLISLLGIFL
+910 TGGEFSLISLLGLFL

-942 LERHQ
+942 LERHA
-947 GLSPLESIRSACLQ
+947 GMSPQESIRSACLQ

-967 MTTLAAILGA
+967 MTTLAALLGA
-977 LPLLL
+977 LPLMLSH
-982 GRAEGAE
+982 AEGAE

-999 GGLVFSQVLTLYT
+999 GGLIFSQILTLYT

-1020 DKLRHRFNKW
+1020 DRVRHRFNQW

>member
-1 MRGEQE
+1 
-7 SMNLSGPFIK
+7 MNLSGPFIK

-55 QASLPGASPEVMAST
+55 SASLPGASPEVMAST
-70 VATPLERSFGAIAGV
+70 VATPLERAFGAIAGV
-85 NTMSSRSSQGS
+85 NTMSSNSSQGS

-101 QFDLDRDINGA
+101 QFDQDRDINGA

-125 LLPSGMRS
+125 LLPSGMKS
-133 MPTYKKVNPS
+133 MPTYKKINPS
-143 QAPIMVLSLTSDVLE
+143 QAPIMVLSLTSEVLS

-171 QSLSQVQGVGEVQI
+171 QSLSQVPGVGEVQI

-199 QALNQYGV
+199 QLLNQYGV
-207 ALDDVR
+207 SLDDVR
-213 KTIADANVRRPKG
+213 NTIANANVRRPKG
-226 SVEDGERLWQ
+226 AVSDGERNWQ

-250 SLIIHYADG
+250 PLIIRYQDG
-259 AALRLKDVAKVSDGV
+259 AALRLSHVAKVKDSV

-281 FFNDDAA
+281 FFNNDAA
-288 VLLVINRQ
+288 VLLVVNRQ

-304 VNEIKAQLPA
+304 VNAIKAQLPA
-314 LQAVLPASVKL
+314 LQAVLPASVQL

-350 ALVVLVVYLFLGNF
+350 ALVILVVFLFLGNL

-380 TFAVMYLYGFSLNNL
+380 TFAIMYLYGFSLNNL

-417 ISRHIDEGVKPMQ
+417 ISRHIDAGVAPMK
-430 AAYLGAKEVGFTLL
+430 AALLGAKEVGFTLL

-459 MGGLVESLF
+459 MGGIVESLF

-477 AIVVS
+477 SIVVS

-497 LKPHTPGQ
+497 LKPHVPGT
-505 ENRLQRWSHKTN
+505 ENAMQRWSMRLN
-517 DWMVG
+517 ERMVSG
-522 KYATSLDWVLR
+522 YARSLDWVLR
-533 HRRLTLFS
+533 HKRLTLFS
-541 LLLTVGVNIALYVVV
+541 LLVTIGVNVALYVVV
-556 PKTFLPQQDTGQ
+556 PKTFMPQQDTGQ

-576 DGLSFN
+576 DGLSFS

-589 TFRRAVLKDEA
+589 IFRKAVLADPA

-611 NGTNNAFM
+611 GGTNNAFM
-619 IVRLKPIKERQLSA
+619 IVRLKPISERKVSA
-633 QKVIERLRKEM
+633 QKVIERLRESM
-644 PKVPGAQLMLMA
+644 PKVPGGRLMLMA
-656 DQDLQFGGGREQT
+656 DQDLQFGGGRDQT
-669 SSQYTYILQSGDLAE
+669 SSQYSYILQSGDLGE
-684 LRKWFPKV
+684 LRTWYPKV
-692 VTALRALP
+692 VAAFKALP
-700 ELTAIDAREGAGAQQ
+700 ELTAIDAREGRGAQQ
-715 VTLIVDRDQAKRLGV
+715 VTLVVDRDQAKRLGV
-730 DMNMVTA
+730 DMDMVTA

-769 QDPVTLKQVEVITAD
+769 KDPETLNQVQVITAD
-784 GARVPLS
+784 GQRIPLS
-791 TFAHYENSL
+791 AIAHYENSL
-800 ENDRVSHEGQF
+800 QNDRVSHEGQF
-811 ASESISFDMAEGV
+811 ASESIAFDLAPGV
-824 TVERGSA
+824 TLEQGTA
-831 AIERAIAKVG
+831 AIERAVAKLG
-841 LPEDVIAK
+841 LPEEVIVK
-849 MAGTADAFA
+849 MAGTGDAFA

-877 VLGVLYESYIHPLTI
+877 VLGILYESYIHPLTI

-899 GVGALLSIYAL
+899 GVGALLSIYL
-910 GGEFSLISLLGIFL
+910 TGGEFSLISLLGLFL

-942 LERHQ
+942 LERHA
-947 GLSPLESIRSACLQ
+947 GLDPQASIRSACLQ

-977 LPLLL
+977 LPLMLSS
-982 GRAEGAE
+982 AEGAE

-999 GGLVFSQVLTLYT
+999 GGLIFSQILTLYT

-1020 DKLRHRFNKW
+1020 DRLRHRFNKW

>member
-1 MRGEQE
+1 
-7 SMNLSGPFIK
+7 MNLSGPFIK

-40 PVSPL
+40 PVAPL

-213 KTIADANVRRPKG
+213 NTIANANVRRPKG
-226 SVEDGERLWQ
+226 SVEDGQRLWQ
-236 IQANDQLEKAKDYE
+236 VQANDQLEKAKDYE

-281 FFNDDAA
+281 FFNNDAA

-314 LQAVLPASVKL
+314 LQAVLPASVRL

-350 ALVVLVVYLFLGNF
+350 ALVILVVFLFLGNF

-417 ISRHIDEGVKPMQ
+417 ISRHIDKGVPPMK
-430 AAYLGAKEVGFTLL
+430 AAYLGAQEVGFTLL

-459 MGGLVESLF
+459 MGGIVESLF

-477 AIVVS
+477 SIVVS

-505 ENRLQRWSHKTN
+505 ENRLQRWSQRTN
-517 DWMVG
+517 EWMVG

-533 HRRLTLFS
+533 HRRLTLLS
-541 LLLTVGVNIALYVVV
+541 LLVTIGVNIALYVVV
-556 PKTFLPQQDTGQ
+556 PKTFMPQQDTGQ

-576 DGLSFN
+576 DGLSFS

-589 TFRRAVLKDEA
+589 IFRRAVLKDPA
-600 VESVAGFIGGN
+600 VESVAGFIGGT

-619 IVRLKPIKERQLSA
+619 LVRLKPIKERNLSA

-656 DQDLQFGGGREQT
+656 DQDLQFGGGREQST
-669 SSQYTYILQSGDLAE
+669 SQYSYILQSGDLGA
-684 LRKWFPKV
+684 LREWYPKV
-692 VTALRALP
+692 VTALKALP
-700 ELTAIDAREGAGAQQ
+700 ELTAIDAREGRGAQQ

-730 DMNMVTA
+730 DMDMVTS

-769 QDPVTLKQVEVITAD
+769 QDPITLKQVQVITAD
-784 GARVPLS
+784 GARIPLS
-791 TFAHYENSL
+791 TIAHYENSL
-800 ENDRVSHEGQF
+800 EDDRVSHEGQF
-811 ASESISFDMAEGV
+811 ASESIAFDMADGV
-824 TVERGSA
+824 TVEQGTA
-831 AIERAIAKVG
+831 AIERAVAKVG
-841 LPEDVIAK
+841 LPEGVIAK

-864 PFMIL
+864 PWMIL
-869 GALLAVYL
+869 GALVAVYL

-910 GGEFSLISLLGIFL
+910 GGEFSLISLLGLFL

-947 GLSPLESIRSACLQ
+947 GLEPLESIRNACLQ

-999 GGLVFSQVLTLYT
+999 GGLIFSQVLTLYT

>member
-1 MRGEQE
+1 
-7 SMNLSGPFIK
+7 MNLSGPFIK

-199 QALNQYGV
+199 QALTQYGV

-226 SVEDGERLWQ
+226 SVEDGQRLWQ

-350 ALVVLVVYLFLGNF
+350 ALVILVVFLFLGNF

-459 MGGLVESLF
+459 MGGIVESLF

-505 ENRLQRWSHKTN
+505 ENRLQRWSRRTN
-517 DWMVG
+517 DWMVAR
-522 KYATSLDWVLR
+522 YATSLDWVLR
-533 HRRLTLFS
+533 HRRLTLLS
-541 LLLTVGVNIALYVVV
+541 LFVTVGVNVALYVVV
-556 PKTFLPQQDTGQ
+556 PKTFMPQQDTGQ

-576 DGLSFN
+576 DGLSFS

-589 TFRRAVLKDEA
+589 IFRRAVLKDEA
-600 VESVAGFIGGN
+600 VESVAGFIGGS

-619 IVRLKPIKERQLSA
+619 LVRLKPIKDRQLSA

-669 SSQYTYILQSGDLAE
+669 SSQYSYILQSGDLGE
-684 LRKWFPKV
+684 LRKWYPKV
-692 VTALRALP
+692 VAALRALP
-700 ELTAIDAREGAGAQQ
+700 ELTAIDAREGKGAQQ
-715 VTLIVDRDQAKRLGV
+715 VTLIVDRDQAKRLGI
-730 DMNMVTA
+730 DMDMVTS

-764 NPKYA
+764 NQKYA
-769 QDPVTLKQVEVITAD
+769 QDPVTLKQVQVITAD

-800 ENDRVSHEGQF
+800 EDDRVSHEGQF
-811 ASESISFDMAEGV
+811 ASEDIAFDMAEGV
-824 TVERGSA
+824 TVEQGSA

-910 GGEFSLISLLGIFL
+910 GGEFSLISLLGLFL

-947 GLSPLESIRSACLQ
+947 GMTPLESIRSACLQ

-982 GRAEGAE
+982 SRAEGAE

-999 GGLVFSQVLTLYT
+999 GGLIFSQVLTLYT

>member
-1 MRGEQE
+1 
-7 SMNLSGPFIK
+7 MNLSGPFIK

-213 KTIADANVRRPKG
+213 KTIAGANVRRPKG
-226 SVEDGERLWQ
+226 SVEDDQRLWQ

-250 SLIIHYADG
+250 SLIIHYNGG

-350 ALVVLVVYLFLGNF
+350 ALVILVVFLFLGNF

-417 ISRHIDEGVKPMQ
+417 ISRHIDEGVKPMK
-430 AAYLGAKEVGFTLL
+430 AAYLGAREVGFTLL

-459 MGGLVESLF
+459 MGGIIESLF

-497 LKPHTPGQ
+497 LKPHTKGQ
-505 ENRLQRWSHKTN
+505 ENRLQRWSRRTN

-533 HRRLTLFS
+533 HRRLTLLS
-541 LLLTVGVNIALYVVV
+541 LIITVGVNVALYVVV
-556 PKTFLPQQDTGQ
+556 PKTFMPQQDTGQ

-576 DGLSFN
+576 DGLSFS

-619 IVRLKPIKERQLSA
+619 LVRLKPIKERNISA

-669 SSQYTYILQSGDLAE
+669 TSQYSYILQSGDLGA
-684 LRKWFPKV
+684 LREWYPKV

-700 ELTAIDAREGAGAQQ
+700 ELTAIDAREGRGAQQ

-769 QDPVTLKQVEVITAD
+769 QDPVTLNQVQVITAD
-784 GARVPLS
+784 GARIPLS
-791 TFAHYENSL
+791 TIAHYESSL
-800 ENDRVSHEGQF
+800 EDDRVSHEGQF
-811 ASESISFDMAEGV
+811 ASESIAFDMAEGV
-824 TVERGSA
+824 TVEKGSA

-841 LPEDVIAK
+841 LPEEVIAK

-899 GVGALLSIYAL
+899 GVGALLSIYVL
-910 GGEFSLISLLGIFL
+910 GGEFSLISLLGLFL

-947 GLSPLESIRSACLQ
+947 GMAPLESIRSACLQ

-982 GRAEGAE
+982 SRAEGAE

-999 GGLVFSQVLTLYT
+999 GGLIFSQILTLYT

-1020 DKLRHRFNKW
+1020 DKARHRFNKW

>member
-1 MRGEQE
+1 
-7 SMNLSGPFIK
+7 MNLSGPFIR

-40 PVSPL
+40 PVAPL

-55 QASLPGASPEVMAST
+55 SASLPGASPEVMAST
-70 VATPLERSFGAIAGV
+70 VATPLERSLGSIAGV
-85 NTMSSRSSQGS
+85 NTLTSRSSQGS

-101 QFDLDRDINGA
+101 GFDMGRDIDGA
-112 AREVQAAINASRN
+112 AREVQAAINATRN
-125 LLPSGMRS
+125 LLPSGMKS
-133 MPTYKKVNPS
+133 MPTYNKFNPA
-143 QAPIMVLSLTSDVLE
+143 QAPIMVLSLTSDVLQ

-171 QSLSQVQGVGEVQI
+171 QSLSQVPGVGEVQI

-199 QALNQYGV
+199 QLLNQYGV
-207 ALDDVR
+207 SLDDVR
-213 KTIADANVRRPKG
+213 QTIANANVRRPKG
-226 SVEDGERLWQ
+226 FIEDTQRSWQ
-236 IQANDQLEKAKDYE
+236 VQANDQLEKAKDYGP
-250 SLIIHYADG
+250 LVIRYQDG
-259 AALRLKDVAKVSDGV
+259 SVLRLSHVAKVTDGV
-274 EDRYNSG
+274 ENRYNSG
-281 FFNDDAA
+281 FFNDKDA

-296 AGANIIET
+296 TGANIIKTIES
-304 VNEIKAQLPA
+304 IKEQLPA
-314 LQAVLPASVKL
+314 LQDLMPASVQL
-325 NLAMDRSPVIKATL
+325 NVAMDRSPVIKATL
-339 HEAEMTLLIAV
+339 KEAEHTLLIAV
-350 ALVVLVVYLFLGNF
+350 ALVILVVFLFLGNL

-380 TFAVMYLYGFSLNNL
+380 TFAVMYLCGFSLNNL

-417 ISRHIDEGVKPMQ
+417 ISRHIDEGVAPL
-430 AAYLGAKEVGFTLL
+430 AAAFLGAKEVGFTLL
-444 SMNVSLVAVFLSILF
+444 AMNASLVAVFVSILF
-459 MGGLVESLF
+459 MGGIVESLF

-477 AIVVS
+477 AILVS

-497 LKPHTPGQ
+497 LKPHAPGEQ
-505 ENRLQRWSHKTN
+505 TRLQRWSERLN
-517 DWMVG
+517 QRMMAGYDR
-522 KYATSLDWVLR
+522 SLGWALR
-533 HRRLTLFS
+533 HRRLTLLS
-541 LLLTVGVNIALYVVV
+541 LLVTIVVNVALYVVV
-556 PKTFLPQQDTGQ
+556 PKTLMPQQDTGQ
-568 LIGFVRGD
+568 LMGFVRGD
-576 DGLSFN
+576 DGLSFA

-589 TFRRAVLKDEA
+589 IYRRALLKDPA
-600 VESVAGFIGGN
+600 VQSVAGFIGGN
-611 NGTNNAFM
+611 SGINNAM
-619 IVRLKPIKERQLSA
+619 VLVRLKPIKERKESA
-633 QKVIERLRKEM
+633 QKIIERLRKEM
-644 PKVPGAQLMLMA
+644 PKVPGGRLFLMA
-656 DQDLQFGGGREQT
+656 DQDLQFGGGREQS
-669 SSQYTYILQSGDLAE
+669 SSQFLYTLQSGE
-684 LRKWFPKV
+684 LTALREWYPKV
-692 VTALRALP
+692 VAAFKALP
-700 ELTAIDAREGAGAQQ
+700 ELTAIDAREGSGTQQ
-715 VTLIVDRDQAKRLGV
+715 VTLVVDREQAKRLGI

-769 QDPVTLKQVEVITAD
+769 QDPRTLEQVQVITAD

-800 ENDRVSHEGQF
+800 AEDRVSHEGQF
-811 ASESISFDMAEGV
+811 ASEDISFDLAEGV
-824 TVERGSA
+824 SQDVALAAVERA
-831 AIERAIAKVG
+831 VAKVG

-849 MAGTADAFA
+849 LGGTGDAF
-858 ATQKSQ
+858 TKSQ
-864 PFMIL
+864 EGQPWMIL

-877 VLGVLYESYIHPLTI
+877 VLGILYESYIHPLTI

-899 GVGALLSIYAL
+899 GVGALLTLYVVGS
-910 GGEFSLISLLGIFL
+910 EFSLISLLGLFL

-942 LERHQ
+942 LERHE
-947 GLSPLESIRSACLQ
+947 GLSPQESIRRACLL

-982 GRAEGAE
+982 STAEGAE

-999 GGLVFSQVLTLYT
+999 GGLVFSQILTLYT

-1020 DKLRHRFNKW
+1020 DRLRHRFNHW